1 MNIRL
6 GEYGIKTLDKLQV
19 VLYEIKTVKEEE
31 SENYGKERE
40 VVLGYY
46 GNTGTALK
54 GLYELLI
61 RRSEANAAKELLD
74 AFKVSEQAVA
84 ELVAQI
90 GRSGE

>member
-6 GEYGIKTLDKLQV
+6 GEYGIRTLDKLQV
-19 VLYEIKTVKEEE
+19 VLYEIKTVKEKE

-61 RRSEANAAKELLD
+61 RMSEANTAKELLE
-74 AFKVSEQAVA
+74 AFRASERAVA
-84 ELVAQI
+84 ELATQCAHK
-90 GRSGE
+90 EK

>member
-6 GEYGIKTLDKLQV
+6 GEYGIRTLDKLQV
-19 VLYEIKTVKEEE
+19 VLYEIKTVKKEE

-40 VVLGYY
+40 MVLGYY

-61 RRSEANAAKELLD
+61 RRSEASTAKELLE
-74 AFKVSEQAVA
+74 AFKASERAVA
-84 ELVAQI
+84 ELAAQI
-90 GRSGE
+90 GMSEE